1 MEYEDNVNNGQNN
14 LNGEENLIVLNW
26 ILTVI
31 DLQCLVE

>member
-1 MEYEDNVNNGQNN
+1 MEYEDNVNNGQSN
-14 LNGEENLIVLNW
+14 LNREENLIVLNW

>member
-1 MEYEDNVNNGQNN
+1 MEYKDNVNNGQNN

>member
-14 LNGEENLIVLNW
+14 LNGEENLIVFNW

-31 DLQCLVE
+31 DLQCSVE